1 MSQTPPGPKG
11 KFIWGHL
18 KPYRNNPLEFERA
31 LARDYGDVVAM
42 RFGPRR
48 AVLVSHPD
56 DIHTV
61 LVQDAHKFRKSVIYR
76 ELLSRILGNGLLTSD
91 GEFWQRQRKLA
102 QPAFHHKRIQAYG
115 EVMTAH
121 AARMLEDWRPGEV
134 RVLNHDMMRLTL
146 GIVCKTLFNADVSGD
161 ADRVARALTAVL
173 ELVDD
178 ALESPIFLPEW
189 WPSPRHRQ
197 QREAKQILDDVVY
210 GFIRQHRAASDTGD
224 LLSMLLAA
232 QGEAGER
239 MSDRQVRDEAVTL
252 VLAGHETTANLLT
265 WTFILLAQHPEVETR
280 LHAEVDRVLGGH
292 LPTVESLRELTYT
305 ALVLKESLRLYP
317 PAPTVGREALADIE
331 LGGYQVPKGTIV
343 IVPIHVA
350 HRDARWFPEPEKF
363 DPLRFTK
370 EQEATRPRFAY
381 FPFGGGPRICIG
393 NSFAEM
399 EANLLLAAI
408 AQRYCLRLAD
418 ARPIIPK
425 ATITLRPSAEVRV
438 RLEAR
443 MAAPVNGAIHDLHA
457 KSVKTD
463 RPGR

>member
-1 MSQTPPGPKG
+1 MPKNPPGPKSD
-11 KFIWGHL
+11 FIWGHTKL
-18 KPYRNNPLEFERA
+18 YRSDPLAFERA
-31 LARDYGDVVAM
+31 LARDYGDVVAL

-48 AVLVSHPD
+48 AVLISHPD
-56 DIHTV
+56 DIYKV
-61 LVQDAHKFRKSVIYR
+61 LVHDAGKFRKSVIYR
-76 ELLSRILGNGLLTSD
+76 ELLSRVLGNGLLTSD

-121 AARMLEDWRPGEV
+121 AARLLETWQPGEV
-134 RVLNHDMMRLTL
+134 RMLNRDMMRLTL

-178 ALESPIFLPEW
+178 ALEAPVFLPEW

-197 QREAKQILDDVVY
+197 QREAKKILDDVVY

-232 QGEAGER
+232 QSESGER

-265 WTFILLAQHPEVETR
+265 WTFILLAQHAEVESR
-280 LHAEVDRVLGGH
+280 LYAEIERVLRGH
-292 LPTVESLRELTYT
+292 PPTVESLRQLEYT
-305 ALVLKESLRLYP
+305 ALVIKESLRLYP
-317 PAPTVGREALADIE
+317 PAPTLGRETLEDIE
-331 LGGYQVPKGTIV
+331 LGGYRIPKGTIV
-343 IVPIHVA
+343 VIPVHVA
-350 HRDARWFPEPEKF
+350 HHDARWFADPERF

-370 EQEATRPRFAY
+370 EKEATRPKFAY

-408 AQRYCLRLAD
+408 AQRYRLRLAD
-418 ARPIIPK
+418 AAPIIPK
-425 ATITLRPSAEVRV
+425 ATITLRPGADVRM

-443 MAAPVNGAIHDLHA
+443 LPTSVNGAADGQGA
-457 KSVKTD
+457 KTVLSA
-463 RPGR
+463 G